1 MTNFGIR
8 AGDSPAPSRFFEG
21 VMAVLEPAVIALG
34 MFDGVHLGH
43 RALIARTLEEAK
55 RLHAMPAVYT
65 FSNHPLE
72 VLGGSVRLLSGI
84 RERNMLLR
92 SLGVEAVESVPFTRE
107 MAQLSTEAFIDLLA
121 AKWDV
126 RGLVVGYNYTFG
138 DHGTGTPD
146 TLREIGNRRG
156 FSVSVVE
163 PVLLEGEPVSSTRI
177 REAVE
182 RGDVSSAERLLK
194 RHYTLTGTIVQN
206 KRIGR
211 RIGFPTA
218 NIEADI
224 RRAIP
229 ADGVYATYAFVGG
242 AGYRAVT
249 NIGTNPSVQGEKLTI
264 ETHLIDFNADIYGQ
278 QLTIAFR
285 KRMRKE
291 ATFET
296 LDALKEQIRLDVEAA
311 KALKDA

>member
-1 MTNFGIR
+1 
-8 AGDSPAPSRFFEG
+8 
-21 VMAVLEPAVIALG
+21 

-43 RALIARTLEEAK
+43 RALMTRLLEEAK
-55 RLHAMPAVYT
+55 RLCAIPVVYT

-92 SLGVEAVESVPFTRE
+92 SLGVETVESVPFTRE
-107 MAQLSTEAFIDLLA
+107 MAHLSTESFIDLLA
-121 AKWDV
+121 EQWDV
-126 RGLVVGYNYTFG
+126 RGLVVGYNYTCG
-138 DHGTGTPD
+138 DRGTGTPE
-146 TLREIGNRRG
+146 TLREIGKSRG

-182 RGDVSSAERLLK
+182 RGDVSLAERLLK
-194 RHYTLTGTIVQN
+194 RRYTLTGTIVQN

-218 NIEADI
+218 NIEADSK
-224 RRAIP
+224 RVIP
-229 ADGVYATYAFVGG
+229 ADGVYASFAFVGG
-242 AGYRAVT
+242 AAYRAVT
-249 NIGTNPSVQGEKLTI
+249 NIGTNPSVHGEKLTI

-285 KRMRKE
+285 KQLRPE
-291 ATFET
+291 AMFET
-296 LDALKEQIRLDVEAA
+296 LDELKEQIRLDVEAA
-311 KALKDA
+311 AALRDA

>member
-1 MTNFGIR
+1 
-8 AGDSPAPSRFFEG
+8 
-21 VMAVLEPAVIALG
+21 MAVLEPAVVALG

-43 RALIARTLEEAK
+43 RALIARSQEEAK
-55 RLHAMPAVYT
+55 RLHAIPVVYT

-92 SLGVEAVESVPFTRE
+92 SLGAQEVESVPFTRE
-107 MAQLSTEAFIDLLA
+107 MAHLSTEAFIDLLA
-121 AKWDV
+121 EKWDV
-126 RGLVVGYNYTFG
+126 RGLVVGYNYTCG
-138 DHGTGTPD
+138 ERGTGTPE
-146 TLREIGNRRG
+146 TLREIGRTRG

-182 RGDVSSAERLLK
+182 RGDVSLAERLLK
-194 RHYTLTGTIVQN
+194 RHYTLSGTIVQN

-218 NIEADI
+218 NIEADSK
-224 RRAIP
+224 RAIP
-229 ADGVYATYAFVGG
+229 ADGVYTTYAFVGG
-242 AGYRAVT
+242 AAYRAVT

-285 KRMRKE
+285 KRLRGE
-291 ATFET
+291 AMFDS
-296 LDALKEQIRLDVEAA
+296 LDALKEQIRQDVEAA
-311 KALKDA
+311 SALKDA

>member
-1 MTNFGIR
+1 MT
-8 AGDSPAPSRFFEG
+8 A
-21 VMAVLEPAVIALG
+21 LQPAVVALG

-43 RALIARTLEEAK
+43 RALITRLLEEAK
-55 RLHAMPAVYT
+55 RLRAVPVVFT

-72 VLGGSVRLLSGI
+72 VLGGNVRLLSGI

-92 SLGVEAVESVPFTRE
+92 SLGAEEVESVPFTRE
-107 MAQLSTEAFIDLLA
+107 MAHLSTEQFVDLLGEN
-121 AKWDV
+121 WNV
-126 RGLVVGYNYTFG
+126 RGLVVGYNYTCG
-138 DHGTGTPD
+138 DRGTGTPE
-146 TLREIGNRRG
+146 TLRQIGDVRG

-163 PVLLEGEPVSSTRI
+163 PVLFEGEPVSSTRI

-182 RGDVSSAERLLK
+182 RGDVTLAETLLK
-194 RHYTLTGTIVQN
+194 RRYTLTGTIVQN

-218 NIEADI
+218 NIEQDP
-224 RRAIP
+224 RRVIP
-229 ADGVYATYAFVGG
+229 ADGVYATFAFVGG
-242 AGYRAVT
+242 AAYRAVT
-249 NIGTNPSVQGEKLTI
+249 NIGTNPSVHGEKLTI

-285 KRMRKE
+285 KRLRGE
-291 ATFET
+291 AMFDS

-311 KALKDA
+311 ANYRDS

>member
-1 MTNFGIR
+1 
-8 AGDSPAPSRFFEG
+8 
-21 VMAVLEPAVIALG
+21 MAVLEPAVVALG

-43 RALIARTLEEAK
+43 RALIARSLEEAK
-55 RLHAMPAVYT
+55 RLHAIPVVYT

-92 SLGVEAVESVPFTRE
+92 SLGAEAVESVPFTRE
-107 MAQLSTEAFIDLLA
+107 MAQLSTESFIDLLFER
-121 AKWDV
+121 WDV
-126 RGLVVGYNYTFG
+126 RGLVVGYNYTCG
-138 DHGTGTPD
+138 DRGTGTPE
-146 TLREIGNRRG
+146 TLREIGKRRG

-182 RGDVSSAERLLK
+182 RGDVSLAERLLK
-194 RHYTLTGTIVQN
+194 RRYTLTGTIVQN

-218 NIEADI
+218 NIEADT

-229 ADGVYATYAFVGG
+229 ADGVYATFAFVGG
-242 AGYRAVT
+242 AAYRAVT
-249 NIGTNPSVQGEKLTI
+249 NIGTNPSVLGEKLTI

-285 KRMRKE
+285 KRLRGE
-291 ATFET
+291 AMFDS
-296 LDALKEQIRLDVEAA
+296 LDALKEQIRLDVEET
-311 KALKDA
+311 KTLKDT

>member
-1 MTNFGIR
+1 MKGI
-8 AGDSPAPSRFFEG
+8 
-21 VMAVLEPAVIALG
+21 MAAFEPAVVALG

-43 RALIARTLEEAK
+43 RALITRLLEEAK
-55 RLHAMPAVYT
+55 RLRAVPVVYT

-84 RERNMLLR
+84 RERNMMLR
-92 SLGVEAVESVPFTRE
+92 SLGAEEVESVPFTRE
-107 MAQLSTEAFIDLLA
+107 MAHLSTEQFIDLLA
-121 AKWDV
+121 EKWNV
-126 RGLVVGYNYTFG
+126 RGLVVGYNYTCG
-138 DHGTGTPD
+138 DRGTGTPE
-146 TLREIGNRRG
+146 TLREIGNARG

-163 PVLLEGEPVSSTRI
+163 PVLCEGELVSSTRI

-182 RGDVSSAERLLK
+182 RGDMSLAERLLK
-194 RHYTLTGTIVQN
+194 RRYTLTGTVVQN

-218 NIEADI
+218 NIEQDPK
-224 RRAIP
+224 RAIP
-229 ADGVYATYAFVGG
+229 PDGVYATFAFVGG
-242 AGYRAVT
+242 AAYRAVT
-249 NIGTNPSVQGEKLTI
+249 NIGTNPSVHGDKLTI

-285 KRMRKE
+285 KRLRGE
-291 ATFET
+291 AMFDS

-311 KALKDA
+311 TALRES

>member
-1 MTNFGIR
+1 
-8 AGDSPAPSRFFEG
+8 
-21 VMAVLEPAVIALG
+21 MAVLEPAVVALG

-43 RALIARTLEEAK
+43 RALIARSQEEAK
-55 RLHAMPAVYT
+55 RLHAIPVVYT

-92 SLGVEAVESVPFTRE
+92 SLGAQEVESVPFTRE
-107 MAQLSTEAFIDLLA
+107 MAHLSTEAFIDLLA
-121 AKWDV
+121 EKWDV
-126 RGLVVGYNYTFG
+126 RGLVVGYNYTCG
-138 DHGTGTPD
+138 ERGTGTPE
-146 TLREIGNRRG
+146 TLREIGKTRG

-182 RGDVSSAERLLK
+182 RGDVSLAERLLK
-194 RHYTLTGTIVQN
+194 RHYTLSGTIVQN

-218 NIEADI
+218 NIEADSK
-224 RRAIP
+224 RAIP
-229 ADGVYATYAFVGG
+229 ADGVYTTYAFVGG
-242 AGYRAVT
+242 AAYRAVT

-285 KRMRKE
+285 KRLRGE
-291 ATFET
+291 AMFDS
-296 LDALKEQIRLDVEAA
+296 LDALKEQIRQDVEAA
-311 KALKDA
+311 SALKDA